1 MFINYGTIIVLIY
14 IVIMI
19 SSFYPMI
26 YQLLLIS
33 IKDRDTNTKPR
44 EDYTSGGKVFLIIPA
59 KAEPLDLIEKSMGQ
73 SSSIKSR
80 INEIVYILDGYND
93 ELISMIKTLSNK
105 YGVRVMHREKPRGY
119 KGGAL
124 NYVIKRLGL
133 GDGDYMVVL
142 DVDSSI
148 NPETLGKLIAEINS
162 AHAIVPRWIAD
173 NKGDSLLARGQWV
186 GYLLF
191 FKVLKSLNDLV
202 GWVPILGSGSL
213 VSIKALRVV
222 GYWPEDVLEDVEL
235 GVRFFINGLRVKY
248 VDDARVNVE
257 VPVNYFGFLKQ
268 QLRWSFGTGR
278 VMRKYFWGVLRGR
291 QGFTVLL
298 YLSQYFAYVLQL
310 LSILIL
316 TAISIIGISIPL
328 WALLLLAIT
337 IIPTLGLYL
346 YTLLKLD
353 MENGGD
359 PVRDIFA
366 INSVNLAF
374 ILALPRIAIANLMGL
389 LGIGEFNWVPTPK
402 GSQRWVRGR
411 IIDLLP
417 EIVMTLMVA
426 TAVIT
431 AILHMLWLN
440 LLIALPYLAGYVRGL
455 WRVLNGTL

>member
-1 MFINYGTIIVLIY
+1 V
-14 IVIMI
+14 
-19 SSFYPMI
+19 FYV
-26 YQLLLIS
+26 
-33 IKDRDTNTKPR
+33 
-44 EDYTSGGKVFLIIPA
+44 GG
-59 KAEPLDLIEKSMGQ
+59 E
-73 SSSIKSR
+73 
-80 INEIVYILDGYND
+80 
-93 ELISMIKTLSNK
+93 
-105 YGVRVMHREKPRGY
+105 
-119 KGGAL
+119 
-124 NYVIKRLGL
+124 
-133 GDGDYMVVL
+133 
-142 DVDSSI
+142 
-148 NPETLGKLIAEINS
+148 
-162 AHAIVPRWIAD
+162 
-173 NKGDSLLARGQWV
+173 
-186 GYLLF
+186 
-191 FKVLKSLNDLV
+191 
-202 GWVPILGSGSL
+202 
-213 VSIKALRVV
+213 
-222 GYWPEDVLEDVEL
+222 
-235 GVRFFINGLRVKY
+235 
-248 VDDARVNVE
+248 
-257 VPVNYFGFLKQ
+257 
-268 QLRWSFGTGR
+268 
-278 VMRKYFWGVLRGR
+278 
-291 QGFTVLL
+291 GFTVLL

-426 TAVIT
+426 TAVIM
-431 AILHMLWLN
+431 AVLHMLWLN